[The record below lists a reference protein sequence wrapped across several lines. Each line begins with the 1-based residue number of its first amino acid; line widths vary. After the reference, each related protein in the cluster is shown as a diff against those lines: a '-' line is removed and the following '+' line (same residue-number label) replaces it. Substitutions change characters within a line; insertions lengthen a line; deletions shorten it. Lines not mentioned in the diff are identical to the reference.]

1 MRRSRILSSLLVA
14 SLLVPAQ
21 AVLAQEEDT
30 DETEADETEGAEVVD
45 EDAPARP
52 SGTVKLPPGQTGRE
66 SAPGEVHTVE
76 KGDTLWDLSQRYLG
90 TPWYWPKVW
99 SYNPEIANPHWIYP
113 GNSVRFFAAG
123 EEVPSRVETGNAPA
137 PVEMVAEAGE
147 EMTEATEMDAPS
159 GEDAVS
165 VSGKIGYEARSGR
178 KVITQGFLT
187 AKELDEAGTIDSS
200 FAGGNMIS
208 WPDNV
213 YLRFKRNVNAKLGDR
228 YVVFHTL
235 REVSHP
241 ATGQKVGFLT
251 EYVGTLRV
259 VQLGKQFVT
268 AQIVDQWDAISRGD
282 LVGPYGERLA
292 ENIVPRPNEKKVEGH
307 IITALEPNLTMYGEH
322 HFVVVDRGSKDGVQV
337 GNLFS
342 VIRQN
347 DMGASVLTPSEK
359 QDVNLPVERVATCMA
374 TEIKERTAN
383 CILTQSVLEV
393 VPGDRVVMYVDQ
405 GPTSQR

>member
-1 MRRSRILSSLLVA
+1 MRSRILSSLLVA

-21 AVLAQEEDT
+21 AVLAQEEET
-30 DETEADETEGAEVVD
+30 DAAEADETEGAEVVD

-52 SGTVKLPPGQTGRE
+52 TPGTVRLPPGQTGRE
-66 SAPGEVHTVE
+66 SAPGEVHTVQT
-76 KGDTLWDLSQRYLG
+76 GDTLWDLSQRYLG

-137 PVEMVAEAGE
+137 PVEMIAEPGE
-147 EMTEATEMDAPS
+147 IAEATELEPMS
-159 GEDAVS
+159 GEEAVS
-165 VSGKIGYEARSGR
+165 VSGRIGYEVKMGR

-187 AKELDEAGTIDSS
+187 AKELDEAGSIDGS
-200 FAGGNMIS
+200 FSGGHMVS

-213 YLRFKRNVNAKLGDR
+213 YVRFKRNTNAKLGDR

-235 REVSHP
+235 REVNHP
-241 ATGQKVGFLT
+241 VSGQKVGFLT
-251 EYVGTLRV
+251 EFVGTLRV
-259 VQLGKQFVT
+259 VQLGKQYVT
-268 AQIVDQWDAISRGD
+268 AQIVDQWDAITRGD

-292 ENIVPRPNEKKVEGH
+292 EQIVPKPNEKRIEGH

-322 HFVVVDRGSKDGVQV
+322 HVVVVDRGSKDGVQV

-347 DMGASVLTPSEK
+347 DMGASVLNPAEM
-359 QDVNLPVERVATCMA
+359 QDKNLPVENVATCMV
-374 TEIKERTAN
+374 TEVKERTAN
-383 CILTQSVLEV
+383 CMLTQSILEA
-393 VPGDRVVMYVDQ
+393 VPGDRVVMYENQ